1 MIIGKDKNFNELK
14 EGDYCKYLV
23 DLKDKGLYQFLGQ
36 IKYAPSYYGYC
47 LDTIKARKVMDKDT
61 LKVDSKNDESI
72 VNFAPSLMMYT
83 IDTDTIE
90 KTNYFPEKEYNEI
103 CIKENIVAS
112 YEYEHN
118 DKDGNRIWSDIREIY
133 KTNDKNIYIE
143 KYKNSRTGIVTYKEK
158 PLAEV
163 IEDIAIYNIDK
174 EKYEYEYEY
183 E

>member
-1 MIIGKDKNFNELK
+1 MSKIIDSDKAWELIDKTIAKIQNNNYVAEQKWFDELWKDF
-14 EGDYCKYLV
+14 V
-23 DLKDKGLYQFLGQ
+23 DLPDEF
-36 IKYAPSYYGYC
+36 
-47 LDTIKARKVMDKDT
+47 
-61 LKVDSKNDESI
+61 SKTKSQ
-72 VNFAPSLMMYT
+72 
-83 IDTDTIE
+83 
-90 KTNYFPEKEYNEI
+90 KEYNEI

-112 YEYEHN
+112 FAYEHN
-118 DKDGNRIWSDIREIY
+118 NKDGNKIWSDIREIY
-133 KTNDKNIYIE
+133 KTNDKDIYIE